1 MWVEFKNEL
10 SELTGFHPSLITVNA
25 DEVIAVTKKEKYD
38 FVTLELSSRK
48 SLTIFGYSYNEVID
62 KLGIVVR

>member
-1 MWVEFKNEL
+1 MWVEFKNVSEL
-10 SELTGFHPSLITVNA
+10 SEVHPSLITVNP

-48 SLTIFGYSYNEVID
+48 SVTVFGYSYDEVLK
-62 KLGIVVR
+62 KLGKKV